1 MASEQILEQKLKRAV
16 EKRGGLCLKF
26 ISPSYAGVPDRLIL
40 IAFGK
45 VAFVEVK
52 APGKKPRPLQVAR
65 INKIRSLGFHVYVLD
80 KESDIK
86 KILDEIE
93 GGKNGI

>member
-1 MASEQILEQKLKRAV
+1 MAEESKIEQKLKRAV

-26 ISPSYAGVPDRLIL
+26 ISPSYTGVPDRLIL

-45 VAFVEVK
+45 VAFVEIK
-52 APGKKPRPLQVAR
+52 APGKKPRPLQLAR
-65 INKIRSLGFHVYVLD
+65 INKIRSLGFLVYVLD
-80 KESDIK
+80 NEQDIE

-93 GGKNGI
+93 GGHNGI

>member
-65 INKIRSLGFHVYVLD
+65 INKIRSLGFLVYVLD
-80 KESDIK
+80 KESDIE